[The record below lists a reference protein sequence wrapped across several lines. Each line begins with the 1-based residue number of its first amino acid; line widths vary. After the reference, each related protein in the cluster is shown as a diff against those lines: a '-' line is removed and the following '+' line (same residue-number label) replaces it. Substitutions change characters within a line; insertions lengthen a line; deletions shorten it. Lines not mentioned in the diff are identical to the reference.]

1 MTYAPSA
8 TPPVYVSPMPMP
20 MTPPGMIP
28 GRMLPAGEMSPRDSF
43 AARYGI
49 GGKDSAMSRYQQRYQ
64 QQPPPVAP
72 VVAAPAAAAPKPGL
86 LPMLDERQ
94 LDVTIM
100 VQIVKLLPP
109 KSE

>member
-1 MTYAPSA
+1 
-8 TPPVYVSPMPMP
+8 
-20 MTPPGMIP
+20 
-28 GRMLPAGEMSPRDSF
+28 
-43 AARYGI
+43 
-49 GGKDSAMSRYQQRYQ
+49 MSRYQQRYQ

-72 VVAAPAAAAPKPGL
+72 VMAAPAAAAPKPGL